1 MTLSLRSPAWM
12 ARWRAGAARLGTPAA
27 VPAAVAVGLLPPLV
41 FVFYT
46 REIWEDFFITYR
58 FSENLA
64 RGHGLVYTAGERIYG
79 FTSPLNT
86 LLPAL
91 FALLTGAGS
100 YAAPLWLYRLVSLAG
115 LALALA
121 AVARLLTREHA
132 APSPGW
138 FAGLLFP
145 LLATLE
151 IKITA
156 FTMNGQETGL
166 VLAFLGPAFA
176 LAWRGW
182 TERPMLGGLLC
193 AGLMYSRPDAFA
205 YIGAIGIAA
214 LAFAPAERR
223 ALFRAFLKSAA
234 VCALLYL
241 PWFVF
246 TWAYYGSPVPHTVVA
261 KYGVEVD
268 PASAWGATASL
279 ASGMRKAPDV
289 LTWTL
294 APIYDWFD
302 SFPGGW
308 PPWTHDVELLLTLT
322 AVLYWLLPT
331 RDRLGRM
338 ASLASFLIFG
348 YLLYAGSVAQ
358 FAPWYY
364 PPLAFL
370 SLLTLTCAILTG
382 SGAIRR
388 VWASRC
394 AAALAGAGLLA
405 FLALLFTAS
414 LRPLRFQQAVIEWGN
429 RRLIGLWLKDHVKP
443 GDGVYLEPL
452 GYIGYFSQCKMLD
465 WPGLVSSEVVAAR
478 RQISRKAGYTWL
490 EAAEV
495 LKPAWIVARGSEA
508 QALQAS
514 TILGPNYH
522 LMKVF
527 DVSEQVKAEGV
538 RPGMRMVYS
547 EVGYG
552 VFRHNP

>member
-1 MTLSLRSPAWM
+1 MTLSFRTPAWQ
-12 ARWRAGAARLGTPAA
+12 ARWQKLAAGFARPGA
-27 VPAAVAVGLLPPLV
+27 VPVAVAISLLLPL
-41 FVFYT
+41 FFALYT

-58 FSENLA
+58 YSENLA
-64 RGHGLVYTAGERIYG
+64 RGHGLVYTPGEHIYG

-100 YAAPLWLYRLVSLAG
+100 YTVPLWLYRLVSLAG
-115 LALALA
+115 LGLALA
-121 AVARLLTREHA
+121 AVARLFTREHA

-138 FAGLLFP
+138 CAGLLFP
-145 LLATLE
+145 VLAVLE

-166 VLAFLGPAFA
+166 VLAFLGPAFV

-182 TERPMLGGLLC
+182 AERPWLGGALC

-205 YIGAIGIAA
+205 YIGAIAVAA
-214 LAFAPAERR
+214 LAFAPADRR
-223 ALFRAFLKSAA
+223 TLLRAFLKSAA
-234 VCALLYL
+234 LGALLYL
-241 PWFVF
+241 PWLLF
-246 TWAYYGSPVPHTVVA
+246 TWTYYGSPVPHTVIA
-261 KYGVEVD
+261 KYGVEVSPD
-268 PASAWGATASL
+268 SAWGLTASL
-279 ASGMRKAPDV
+279 AAGLRKAPDI
-289 LTWTL
+289 LTWTF

-302 SFPGGW
+302 NAPGGW
-308 PPWTHDVELLLTLT
+308 PRWTHDVELLLTLT

-338 ASLASFLIFG
+338 ASLASFLVFG

-370 SLLTLTCAILTG
+370 SLITLTCVILTA
-382 SGAIRR
+382 SGTIRLA
-388 VWASRC
+388 WAARC

-405 FLALLFTAS
+405 FLALIFTDS

-429 RRLIGLWLKDHVKP
+429 RALIGQWLKTHVPK
-443 GDGVYLEPL
+443 GEGVYLEPL

-465 WPGLVSSEVVAAR
+465 WPGLVSPEVVAAR

-490 EAAEV
+490 EVAEV
-495 LKPAWIVARGSEA
+495 LKPAWIVARGTEA
-508 QALQAS
+508 QAMQAS
-514 TILGPNYH
+514 AILAPDYH

-527 DVSEQVKAEGV
+527 DVSEQVRAEGV

-547 EVGYG
+547 EVAYG
-552 VFRHNP
+552 VFRRNP